1 MGSPP
6 TGPDPSGPDRAE
18 DGAEDTGTR
27 ADSGGARSEARGG
40 HPAVQTCERCGHD
53 MYDRHCKVVCPNCGY
68 LRDCSD
74 P

>member
-1 MGSPP
+1 M
-6 TGPDPSGPDRAE
+6 TDPSPK
-18 DGAEDTGTR
+18 DTGATPPKP
-27 ADSGGARSEARGG
+27 DET
-40 HPAVQTCERCGHD
+40 PALIVCERCGHE

>member
-1 MGSPP
+1 MTDAARKGPETPSPEGDA
-6 TGPDPSGPDRAE
+6 T
-18 DGAEDTGTR
+18 
-27 ADSGGARSEARGG
+27 
-40 HPAVQTCERCGHD
+40 PAPQQCERCGHE

>member
-1 MGSPP
+1 MTQASPSP
-6 TGPDPSGPDRAE
+6 RPIRA
-18 DGAEDTGTR
+18 ATV
-27 ADSGGARSEARGG
+27 AARSGRDAGIL
-40 HPAVQTCERCGHD
+40 CERCAHE